1 MASIT
6 TRSGKGSPLTND
18 EVDANFTNINTE
30 LGEKLPKAG
39 GTVTG
44 NIVMSSNET
53 VDGRD
58 VSVDGTK
65 LDGIEAQADKTDT
78 ANVVAALTAGTN
90 VTIAADGTIAS
101 TGGGGSSMTD
111 AEVKTAYENNSNTN
125 AYTDAEKTKLTNV
138 EAGATADQTAAEI
151 KAAYEGS
158 SNTNAFTDAEKTKLG
173 NIETGATANQTD
185 AEIKTAYE
193 NNSNTNA
200 FTDAEKTKLGSIEA
214 SATADQTAG
223 EIEAVVSHDNL
234 QGVSANQH
242 IDWTASGAGT
252 IHASN
257 YTDTNTTYNVG
268 DGGLTQKNFTT
279 TLNTK
284 LAGIEDNAKDDQTAG
299 EIEAIVNHDN
309 LQGFV
314 ANEHIDWSSSGT
326 GTIHVSH
333 VVNAL
338 TAGANVTINSDGTI
352 SSTGSSGSGDVNQNA
367 FSNFAVSGQTTVA
380 ADQTTDTVTFVG
392 GSNVTIT
399 TNATTDTITI
409 ASTDTN
415 TTYSVGD
422 GGLTQKNFTTALNTK
437 LAGIETS
444 ATADQTDAEIK
455 TAYENNSDRNAYTDA
470 EKTKLA
476 GIEANATADQTA
488 AEIEAIVSHDSL
500 QGFVANEHIDW
511 TASSAGTIHA
521 SNYTDTDTTYTVGDG
536 GLTQK
541 NFTTALDTKL
551 AGIEA
556 SATADQTD
564 AEIKTAYE
572 NNSNTNAY
580 TDAEKTKLTNIE
592 TAATADQT
600 DAEILTAVKN
610 VDGAAS
616 GLDADLLDGQHGAY
630 YTAYAD
636 SAVSNLVGAAPAALN
651 SLNELATALG
661 DDANF
666 ATTVTNNLATKLPLA
681 GGTMTGNIAM
691 TGTGTVDGRDLSVDG
706 TKLDGI
712 ETAATADQTDAEIK
726 SAYENNSNTNAYT
739 DAEKTKL
746 AGVETGATADQ
757 TSSEI
762 EAIVNHDNLQGFVA
776 AEHID
781 WSTSQASNIH
791 TGNYTNTTYTVQD
804 GELSQKNFTTA
815 LKTKLDGIEATANE
829 TTQAR
834 VLGHISAGT
843 NVNITA
849 GGVISSTYAAPTST
863 ATTSANGLMSS
874 ADKTKLD
881 GVETGA
887 TADQTAG
894 EIEAIV
900 SHNNLQG
907 VSANQ
912 HIDWTASG
920 AGTIHSSNYTD
931 TNTTYSVGD
940 GGLTQKN
947 FTTALNTKLAGVET
961 GATADQTASEI
972 EGIVNHD
979 NLQGFVANEH
989 LDWTASGAGTIHA
1002 SNYTDTNTTY
1012 SVGDGGLTEKNF
1024 TTALNTKLAGIEASA
1039 DVTDTD
1045 NVVAALTAG
1054 TGISIAANGT
1064 VASTSSGTSYQ
1075 EIIFT
1080 VSGGN
1085 YLVDGTANQ
1094 TMTLL
1099 PSITYRLNVSDNSV
1113 ASHPLKFSTNS
1124 AVLTNS
1130 TGATP
1135 FTTGITEVGT
1145 RGTTGAYI
1153 QVKLE
1158 QDAPTLYYYCSSHAG
1173 MGGNVSQGGTTY
1185 TLPTATSS
1193 ALGGVKVGSGL
1204 QISSGVLSAVAAGS
1218 TDYSVTAYTASA
1230 GNTTFNASSSPA
1242 LPAYSSGRIAAYVN
1256 GVKRNDITA
1265 TNGTSVVFGTALLAN
1280 DVVEIVNHGSGNVVL
1295 PTALG
1300 TAGQAIKV
1308 NAAGNALEFSA
1319 AGGVDNVGTLTKT
1332 FSQNEET
1339 SITLSASVSP
1349 VPVVSVFKEMPT
1361 ETVSSKESWD
1371 VNSTGSNYIALNL
1384 ALSAFSGATLTP
1396 SAVGAGTFSLSTG
1409 SFSSSDVGK
1418 RVEGNGGVAIITAAS
1433 GTYTVTT
1440 NFTNTNV
1447 IAAGDWSLYGT
1458 KFETDG
1464 SGVTL
1469 SGSTSGYN
1477 LSNVTYGHAL
1487 ITTTNN
1493 GGTGNTVTDMYWKSD
1508 GLRAWAVAY
1517 NDYVYEYSCTSA
1529 WDVNTMAFVKKVNL
1543 TNSGYSGQSYI
1554 TNGPTGVAFKSD
1566 GSVMYIMD
1574 RQSKRLYQ
1582 ITLTTAWDIDT
1593 GTTVTYKSIPQQVS
1607 GSEPQHI
1614 KWKPDGTK
1622 FFYLE
1627 ADSTASVND
1636 QIRAYNCTTAWDVT
1650 SGSLQNEF
1658 WKDFINAGPKGFTF
1672 NSDGTRLYICGWASN
1687 TLGGSTGTS
1696 AYSADFAA
1704 LNSGGYKVYELDLIN
1719 TNYGDV
1725 AYEPKYINNSAR
1737 NLYAD
1742 YHSVVYDGTFSAIP
1756 CDIEFS
1762 PDGTTMIILSQS
1774 QDGFHSHSPVT
1785 VTAPTGA
1792 YFPTVTAPSGQID
1805 TSNWTDIN
1813 TMVADQATNSGTI
1826 QYAISTDNHATWKVI
1841 HNTLGVRKIAK
1852 NNSGTWQYNSAS
1864 GTTATGYAI
1873 ASASSDS
1880 KSLAYNS
1887 QDSLGNDLRFNSDGT
1902 KLFLSGGS
1910 NHSVYEY
1917 HLSTA
1922 YDLSTVSYD
1931 SAFSHSSQ
1939 LTNGVSLTFNSAGTK
1954 MYMLGISGN
1963 IFQYTL
1969 STAFDVSTASYD
1981 NVTIDLPSA
1990 QITYCI
1996 RIRWNDD
2003 GTKLY
2008 ALGRLAFGV
2017 ANNKVYQY
2025 TCSTAYDL
2033 STVSYSNKSF
2043 DISSQSTNST
2053 QILEFNSAGTKMFVG
2068 TYVNNSTDPRI
2079 YQYTL
2084 STAFDVSTAS
2094 YDNVSWQLPYCN
2106 FVVFSAD
2113 GTKAFA
2119 GNNNTDS
2126 IHQYSVSTS
2135 AYAYNTNETW
2145 TNATTNNELSCLQQ
2159 ALGNQ
2164 VNRMDKTQL
2173 DAVADANHIPLGSTL
2188 DLMIAPYVASG
2199 VPPKSDGVTINYD
2212 AAAVYEQAVAGTD
2225 YRARFPASTTVQIKS
2240 LAAQNLKVRVL

>member
-30 LGEKLPKAG
+30 LGEKLSKAG

-44 NIVMSSNET
+44 NIVMSGNET

-78 ANVVAALTAGTN
+78 DNVVAALTAGTN
-90 VTIAADGTIAS
+90 VTIAANGTIAS

-125 AYTDAEKTKLTNV
+125 AYTDAEKTKLTGI
-138 EAGATADQTAAEI
+138 EANATADQTAAEI

-158 SNTNAFTDAEKTKLG
+158 SNTNAFTDAEKTKLTG
-173 NIETGATANQTD
+173 VETG
-185 AEIKTAYE
+185 
-193 NNSNTNA
+193 
-200 FTDAEKTKLGSIEA
+200 
-214 SATADQTAG
+214 ATADQTAA
-223 EIEAVVSHDNL
+223 EIEAIANHDNL
-234 QGVSANQH
+234 QGFVANEH
-242 IDWTASGAGT
+242 IDWTTSGAGT
-252 IHASN
+252 IHATN
-257 YTDTNTTYNVG
+257 YTDTNTTYSVG

-279 TLNTK
+279 ALNTK
-284 LAGIEDNAKDDQTAG
+284 LAGIEDNAKDDQTAA
-299 EIEAIVNHDN
+299 EIEAVVNHDN

-326 GTIHVSH
+326 GTLHVSH

-338 TAGANVTINSDGTI
+338 TAGSNVTINSDGTI

-367 FSNFAVSGQTTVA
+367 FSNLAVSGQTTVA

-399 TNATTDTITI
+399 TNATTDTITFT
-409 ASTDTN
+409 STDTN
-415 TTYSVGD
+415 TTYNVGD
-422 GGLTQKNFTTALNTK
+422 GGLTEKNFTTALNTK
-437 LAGIETS
+437 LAGVETS

-455 TAYENNSDRNAYTDA
+455 TAYENNSDRNAFTDA
-470 EKTKLA
+470 EKTKLT
-476 GIEANATADQTA
+476 GIEANATTDQTA

-541 NFTTALDTKL
+541 NFTTALNTKL

-556 SATADQTD
+556 SATADQTG

-616 GLDADLLDGQHGAY
+616 GLDADLLDGQHGSY
-630 YTAYAD
+630 YTTYAD
-636 SAVSNLVGAAPAALN
+636 TAVSNLVGAAPAALN

-691 TGTGTVDGRDLSVDG
+691 TGTNTVDGRDLSVDG

-712 ETAATADQTDAEIK
+712 ETGATADQTGAQIK
-726 SAYENNSNTNAYT
+726 TAYEYNSNTNAYT

-757 TSSEI
+757 TASEIEAIVSHDNLQGVSANQHIDWTASGAGTIHASNYTDTDTTYSVGDGGLTQKNFTTALNTKLSNIENNAKDDQTASEI

-776 AEHID
+776 
-781 WSTSQASNIH
+781 
-791 TGNYTNTTYTVQD
+791 
-804 GELSQKNFTTA
+804 
-815 LKTKLDGIEATANE
+815 NE
-829 TTQAR
+829 
-834 VLGHISAGT
+834 
-843 NVNITA
+843 
-849 GGVISSTYAAPTST
+849 
-863 ATTSANGLMSS
+863 
-874 ADKTKLD
+874 
-881 GVETGA
+881 
-887 TADQTAG
+887 
-894 EIEAIV
+894 
-900 SHNNLQG
+900 
-907 VSANQ
+907 

-961 GATADQTASEI
+961 NATADQTAGEI
-972 EGIVNHD
+972 EAIVNHD

-989 LDWTASGAGTIHA
+989 IDWSASGAGTIH
-1002 SNYTDTNTTY
+1002 SGNYTDTNTTY

-1024 TTALNTKLAGIEASA
+1024 TTALNTKLAGVETGATANGYQEITITASGGA
-1039 DVTDTD
+1039 FYVDGAIRHTLTLLPSVTYRLDQSASSNT
-1045 NVVAALTAG
+1045 NHPLRFSTTSNGTWATPAGTSYTTGITVVGTAG
-1054 TGISIAANGT
+1054 SSGAYVQVQLEQDAPSLFYYCGNHSNMGGSVSQGGT
-1064 VASTSSGTSYQ
+1064 SYSVGDGGLTEKNFTTALNTKLADIGTSYQ
-1075 EIIFT
+1075 EIIVT
-1080 VSGGN
+1080 ASGGN
-1085 YLVDGTANQ
+1085 FYIDGTANQ

-1099 PSITYRLNVSDNSV
+1099 PSITYRLDVSDSSV

-1145 RGTTGAYI
+1145 RGTSGAYI
-1153 QVKLE
+1153 EVKLE
-1158 QDAPTLYYYCSSHAG
+1158 QDAPTLYYYCAVHAG

-1185 TLPTATSS
+1185 TLPAATTT

-1204 QISSGVLSAVAAGS
+1204 QVSAGVLSAVAAGG

-1265 TNGTSVVFGTALLAN
+1265 SNGSSVVFGTALLAG
-1280 DVVEIVNHGSGNVVL
+1280 DIVEIVNHGSGNVVL

-1308 NAAGNALEFSA
+1308 NAAGNALEFGAS
-1319 AGGVDNVGTLTKT
+1319 GGVSNVGTLTKT

-1349 VPVVSVFKEMPT
+1349 VPVVSVFKEAPT
-1361 ETVSSKESWD
+1361 ENVSSKGNWD
-1371 VNSTGSNYIALNL
+1371 VNSTGSNYTALNL
-1384 ALSAFSGATLTP
+1384 ATAGFSGATLTP
-1396 SAVGAGTFSLSTG
+1396 SAVGAGTFTLSTG

-1447 IAAGDWSLYGT
+1447 IAAGDWALYGT
-1458 KFETDG
+1458 KFEADG

-1477 LSNVTYGHAL
+1477 ISNVTYGHAL

-1493 GGTGNTVTDMYWKSD
+1493 GGTGNTVTDMHWKSD
-1508 GLRAWAVAY
+1508 GLRAWTTAY
-1517 NDYVYEYSCTSA
+1517 NDFVYEYSCTNA
-1529 WDVNTMAFVKKVNL
+1529 WDVNTMSFVKKVNL

-1627 ADSTASVND
+1627 ADSTSSVGD
-1636 QIRAYNCTTAWDVT
+1636 QIRAYNCSTAWDVT
-1650 SGSLQNEF
+1650 TGSLQSEF
-1658 WKDFINAGPKGFTF
+1658 WKDLINAGPKGFTF
-1672 NSDGTRLYICGWASN
+1672 NSDGTKLYICGWSST
-1687 TLGGSTGTS
+1687 TLGGGTGTS
-1696 AYSADFAA
+1696 AYQADFTA
-1704 LNSGGYKVYELDLIN
+1704 LQNGGYKIYELDLIN

-1725 AYEPKYINNSAR
+1725 AYEPKYTNNSAR
-1737 NLYAD
+1737 NLYSD

-1756 CDIEFS
+1756 CDVEFS
-1762 PDGTTMIILSQS
+1762 PDGMTMIILSQS
-1774 QDGFHSHSPVT
+1774 QDGFHSHSPVS

-1792 YFPTVTAPSGQID
+1792 YFPTVTASSGQID
-1805 TSNWTDIN
+1805 TSAWTDID
-1813 TMVADQATNSGTI
+1813 TMVADEAANGGTI

-1841 HNTLGVRKIAK
+1841 HNTNGVRSIAK
-1852 NNSGTWQYNSAS
+1852 NNSGTWQIN
-1864 GTTATGYAI
+1864 T
-1873 ASASSDS
+1873 
-1880 KSLAYNS
+1880 
-1887 QDSLGNDLRFNSDGT
+1887 
-1902 KLFLSGGS
+1902 
-1910 NHSVYEY
+1910 
-1917 HLSTA
+1917 
-1922 YDLSTVSYD
+1922 
-1931 SAFSHSSQ
+1931 
-1939 LTNGVSLTFNSAGTK
+1939 
-1954 MYMLGISGN
+1954 
-1963 IFQYTL
+1963 
-1969 STAFDVSTASYD
+1969 
-1981 NVTIDLPSA
+1981 
-1990 QITYCI
+1990 
-1996 RIRWNDD
+1996 
-2003 GTKLY
+2003 
-2008 ALGRLAFGV
+2008 
-2017 ANNKVYQY
+2017 
-2025 TCSTAYDL
+2025 
-2033 STVSYSNKSF
+2033 
-2043 DISSQSTNST
+2043 
-2053 QILEFNSAGTKMFVG
+2053 
-2068 TYVNNSTDPRI
+2068 
-2079 YQYTL
+2079 
-2084 STAFDVSTAS
+2084 
-2094 YDNVSWQLPYCN
+2094 
-2106 FVVFSAD
+2106 
-2113 GTKAFA
+2113 
-2119 GNNNTDS
+2119 NNTYGS
-2126 IHQYSVSTS
+2126 
-2135 AYAYNTNETW
+2135 ETW
-2145 TNATTNNELSCLQQ
+2145 VNATTNNELSALQQ
-2159 ALGNQ
+2159 AMATTH
-2164 VNRMDKTQL
+2164 NRMNKTQL
-2173 DAVADANHIPLGSTL
+2173 DAVTDANHIPLGSTL
-2188 DLMIAPYVASG
+2188 DLMVAPYIAGSG
-2199 VPPKSDGVTINYD
+2199 VPPKSDGVTINYV
-2212 AAAVYEQAVAGTD
+2212 AAAVYEEAVPGTD